1 VYSLVPHE
9 VSTNTVNLWVAAID
23 EALSVEEL
31 QLAPDM
37 SGQMTA
43 KNATQWP
50 MEAHLPR
57 IRYREIEITGLA
69 PRQTYSFALTAAS
82 QRVAEAKVTTLPKE
96 LPLRGDKP
104 FVVLLGS
111 CFSCR
116 EDEEGKVGNTFF
128 QLPHSAR
135 PDVKI
140 LAGDQVYLDSPWQ
153 RFATGVHTLPE
164 LQAIFV
170 DHYKG
175 TWGQE
180 DGFARLLKEG
190 ANYFCSDDHEFWNNA
205 PNIASFIQDT
215 WSPFGKREEWW
226 KAARELYCVFQAGK
240 PIQKFEV
247 PPVSFLL
254 ADTRMNRSN
263 KQTDF
268 MLKSDLD
275 EIGQWVDGLKG
286 PGVLVIGQP
295 LLQTS
300 TGFFSGHLKDWNLPD
315 YEQYHQLAG
324 IVGRSNHTLVIL
336 TGDVHYGRIA
346 RSSLRSG
353 AELIE
358 IIASPMSLVDKNAK
372 GVWEP
377 APVVFPAVRPESA
390 TPASLARSG
399 VITEPSFSPN
409 DAHFLTLEFT
419 RQGVGALLR
428 LRHWPIV
435 TRGVTPRDFGKSIWE
450 RVLV

>member
-1 VYSLVPHE
+1 MYSLVPHE
-9 VSTNTVNLWVAAID
+9 ISTNTVNLWVAAID
-23 EALSVEEL
+23 DALPIEQL
-31 QLAPDM
+31 QLVPDM
-37 SGQMTA
+37 TGRTA
-43 KNATQWP
+43 IKYATEWP
-50 MEAHLPR
+50 AKARMPR
-57 IRYREIEITGLA
+57 IRCREIEISSLV
-69 PRQTYSFALTAAS
+69 PRQMYSFALMAAG

-104 FVVLLGS
+104 FIVLLGS
-111 CFSCR
+111 CFSHR
-116 EDEEGKVGNTFF
+116 EDKEKKVGNTFF
-128 QLPHSAR
+128 QLPHYAR

-140 LAGDQVYLDSPWQ
+140 FAGDQVYLDSPWQ
-153 RFATGVHTLPE
+153 KFVAGVHTVPE
-164 LQAIFV
+164 LHGIFF
-170 DHYKG
+170 DHYKK
-175 TWGQE
+175 TWGQN
-180 DGFARLLKEG
+180 DGFAQLLKEG

-215 WSPFGKREEWW
+215 WSPFGKREDWW
-226 KAARELYCVFQAGK
+226 KAARELYGVFQAGK
-240 PIQKFEV
+240 PIQKFDV
-247 PPVSFLL
+247 PPVSFLI
-254 ADTRMNRSN
+254 ADTRMNRLN

-275 EIGQWVDGLKG
+275 AIGQWVDGLNG

-315 YEQYHQLAG
+315 YEQYHQLTE
-324 IVGRSNHTLVIL
+324 IVGRSNHSLVIL

-358 IIASPMSLVDKNAK
+358 IIASPMSLVDENAK

-377 APVVFPAVRPESA
+377 APVVFPAVRPENA

-399 VITEPSFSPN
+399 VTTEPSFSSN

-435 TRGVTPRDFGKSIWE
+435 TRGVKPRAFGKNIWE
-450 RVLV
+450 RVLI